1 MLILHEPQTEASE
14 ENRNAARRAIPHG
27 DKKLFW
33 GGGGKAGKGKERHVN
48 IENTEKEFHCL

>member
-27 DKKLFW
+27 DKKLFFW
-33 GGGGKAGKGKERHVN
+33 GGGGEGREREGK
-48 IENTEKEFHCL
+48 TC